1 MKALSSRINK
11 KSQEFTENHSVNL
24 QACEKLEGW
33 LESSRQG
40 GGEKANARHLDRGKL
55 LPRERIELLLD
66 PGSYFLE
73 IAPLAGMGVALNKP
87 GAGVVGGIGLVSGT
101 ECMIFA
107 NESTVQGGAISEIGV
122 QKSKRLAE
130 IALENQLPSISLVE
144 SAGADLPNQA
154 KIFVP
159 GGSIFRDIT
168 RKSKMRLPTIC
179 LVFGS
184 STAGGAYIPG
194 MSDYTV
200 MVKHQARVYLAG
212 PPLVKMATGEEVEH
226 EALGGAEMHSSLSG
240 VSDFLAEDETDA
252 IRLGREIVEA
262 LQWKK
267 KGPSPGES
275 ARLPLHD
282 PEDLLGIVSSNV
294 KKPFDV
300 REVVARL
307 VDGSEF
313 LEFKPLYGSSLVC
326 GYASL
331 HGYRI
336 GILGN
341 NGILFSESA
350 NKGAQFIALCNQQ
363 NIPLL
368 FLQNITGFMVGKA
381 YEEGGIIR
389 NGAKMINAVSNSTV
403 PMITLMMGA
412 SYGAGNYAMC
422 GRAYGPRFLFS
433 WPNHKIAVMGGEQLA
448 GVLDIIKRDSAAA
461 KGKEVDEEQL
471 ALMKQMVSQ
480 QIERE
485 STAEY
490 ATARLWDDG
499 ILDPRHTRDALGIA
513 LSACHSAP
521 VEGSTSWG
529 VYRH

>member
-1 MKALSSRINK
+1 MRPLKSTVNL
-11 KSQEFTENHSVNL
+11 KSQEFSDNHTANL
-24 QACEKLEGW
+24 SACEKLESN
-33 LESSRQG
+33 LERSRLG
-40 GGEKANARHLDRGKL
+40 GGEKSNQRHLDRGKL

-66 PGSYFLE
+66 PDSYFLE

-87 GAGVVGGIGLVSGT
+87 GSGIVGGIGLVSGT

-130 IALENQLPSISLVE
+130 IALENHLPSISLVE
-144 SAGADLPNQA
+144 SAGADLPNQS

-200 MVKHQARVYLAG
+200 MVKDQARVYLAG
-212 PPLVKMATGEEVEH
+212 PPLVKMATGEEVDH
-226 EALGGAEMHSSLSG
+226 ESLGGAELHSTVSG
-240 VSDFLAEDETDA
+240 VSDFLAEDETEA
-252 IRLGREIVEA
+252 IRIGREIVEA
-262 LQWKK
+262 LQWRK
-267 KGPSPGES
+267 KGPSPQGP
-275 ARLPLHD
+275 AKPPLY
-282 PEDLLGIVSSNV
+282 EAEELLGIVSSNV

-300 REVVARL
+300 REIIARL

-313 LEFKPLYGSSLVC
+313 LEFKPLYGQSLVC
-326 GYASL
+326 GFASL
-331 HGYRI
+331 HGYRV

-368 FLQNITGFMVGKA
+368 FLQNITGFMVGQA

-422 GRAYGPRFLFS
+422 GRAYSPRFLFS
-433 WPNHKIAVMGGEQLA
+433 WPNHRIAVMGGEQLA
-448 GVLDIIKRDSAAA
+448 GVLDIIKRGSAAA

-471 ALMKQMVSQ
+471 GLMKQMISQ

-485 STAEY
+485 STAEF

-499 ILDPRHTRDALGIA
+499 IIDPRSTRDAIGIA

-521 VEGSTSWG
+521 VEGTMSWG

>member
-1 MKALSSRINK
+1 MRPIKSKNNPKAAVFQDNLKAN
-11 KSQEFTENHSVNL
+11 TE
-24 QACEKLEGW
+24 ACEKLATD
-33 LESSRQG
+33 LARSRDG
-40 GGEKANARHLDRGKL
+40 GGEKYNTRHIERGKL

-66 PGSYFLE
+66 EGSYFLE
-73 IAPLAGMGVALNKP
+73 ICSLAGMGVGLNKP

-107 NESTVQGGAISEIGV
+107 NESTVQGGAISEQGV
-122 QKSKRLAE
+122 EKSKRLAD
-130 IALENQLPSISLVE
+130 IAAENRLPSISLVE

-154 KIFVP
+154 KVFVP

-168 RKSKMRLPTIC
+168 RKSKERIPTIC

-200 MVKHQARVYLAG
+200 MVKDQARVYLAG
-212 PPLVKMATGEEVEH
+212 PPLVKMATGEVVDH
-226 EALGGAEMHSSLSG
+226 EALGGAEMHSKISG
-240 VSDFLAEDETDA
+240 VSDFLAEDEHDA
-252 IRLGREIVEA
+252 IRIGREIIEA
-262 LQWKK
+262 LNWKK
-267 KGPSPGES
+267 SGPEPTNT
-275 ARLPLHD
+275 ADDPLYD
-282 PEDLLGIVSSNV
+282 AEELLGIVSADV
-294 KKPFDV
+294 KQPFDV
-300 REVVARL
+300 REVIARL
-307 VDGSEF
+307 VDGSRF
-313 LEFKPLYGSSLVC
+313 LEFKPLYGNTLVC
-326 GYASL
+326 GFADL

-336 GILGN
+336 GVLGN

-368 FLQNITGFMVGKA
+368 FLQNITGFMVGQA

-403 PMITLMMGA
+403 PMLTLMMGS

-422 GRAYGPRFLFS
+422 GRAYSPRFLFT
-433 WPNHKIAVMGGEQLA
+433 WPNHRIAVMGGEQLA

-461 KGKEVDEEQL
+461 KGKEVNEEQL
-471 ALMKQMVSQ
+471 GMMKQMITQ
-480 QIERE
+480 QIGRE
-485 STAEY
+485 SEARF
-490 ATARLWDDG
+490 ASARLWDDG
-499 ILDPRHTRDALGIA
+499 IIDPRDTRDALGIA

-521 VEGSTSWG
+521 VVGTTEWG

>member
-40 GGEKANARHLDRGKL
+40 GGEKANTRHLNRGKL

-101 ECMIFA
+101 ECMVFA

-122 QKSKRLAE
+122 HKSKRLAE

-200 MVKHQARVYLAG
+200 MVKNQARVYLAG
-212 PPLVKMATGEEVEH
+212 PPLVKMATGEEIDH
-226 EALGGAEMHSSLSG
+226 EALGGAEMHSTLSG

-267 KGPSPGES
+267 KGPTPGGS

-350 NKGAQFIALCNQQ
+350 SKGAQFIALCNQQ

-403 PMITLMMGA
+403 PMLTLMMGA

-499 ILDPRHTRDALGIA
+499 ILDPRCTRDALGIA